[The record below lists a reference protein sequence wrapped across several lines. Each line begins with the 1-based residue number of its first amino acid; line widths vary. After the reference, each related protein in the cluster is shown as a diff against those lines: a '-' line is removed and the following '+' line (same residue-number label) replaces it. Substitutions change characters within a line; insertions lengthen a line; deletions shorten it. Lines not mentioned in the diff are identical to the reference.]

1 MTSLKGNMKR
11 ILSVTFPELEY
22 ITGVFT
28 KSTLRLLAQYPSAHA
43 IKEAGHAHV
52 ADVFINQ
59 SRGNKPR
66 ATIKVLMDAATSS
79 VGVTSPAKELTLKQ
93 EASLLMH
100 VEEQMKEAKK
110 LLVSLL
116 NERMKE
122 DTDILCSMK
131 GIGENTAM
139 NFLIEMGGDIKIYEN
154 DKKLIAASGLDP
166 STYQSGK
173 YEGKSRISKR
183 GNRHLRRVIWLMAT
197 RVIINNDLF
206 KTYFKKRKKDG
217 LPYKKAVLAT
227 AHKLIRI
234 IFVMLSRKTCFV
246 EGGIKYS

>member
-1 MTSLKGNMKR
+1 MMTLLISLSPGPGVKTSCQHQDAYGSRRIIRRCSESRKR
-11 ILSVTFPELEY
+11 AYPEAGSVT
-22 ITGVFT
+22 
-28 KSTLRLLAQYPSAHA
+28 AH
-43 IKEAGHAHV
+43 
-52 ADVFINQ
+52 
-59 SRGNKPR
+59 
-66 ATIKVLMDAATSS
+66 
-79 VGVTSPAKELTLKQ
+79 
-93 EASLLMH
+93 H
-100 VEEQMKEAKK
+100 VEEQMKETTE
-110 LLVSLL
+110 LLMSLF
-116 NERMKE
+116 NERMKQ
-122 DTDILCSMK
+122 DTEILCSMK

-139 NFLIEMGGDIKIYEN
+139 NFLIEMGGDIEIYEN

-166 STYQSGK
+166 STYKSGK

-197 RVIINNDLF
+197 KVIINNNLF
-206 KTYFKKRKKDG
+206 RAYFYKRRNDG